1 MNGKK
6 IENIKVRPERT
17 DDHGAVYDLV
27 RAAFATAEHADGNE
41 QDLVAALRKS
51 DAFVPQL
58 SLVAEVDGALAGYIL
73 FTKALVGQRE
83 VLALAPLAVLPAY
96 QRKGVGKA
104 LVQAGHSRAKALG
117 FTHSLVLGSETY
129 YPQFGYV
136 PAQTLGVQ
144 VPPGMPPENFMA
156 LRLQNDA
163 PALCGAVTYAPEFG
177 M

>member
-6 IENIKVRPERT
+6 IDNIKVRPERT

-58 SLVAEVDGALAGYIL
+58 SLVAEVDGALAGYIQ

-104 LVQAGHSRAKALG
+104 LVQAGHSHAKALG

-129 YPQFGYV
+129 YPQFGYA
-136 PAQTLGVQ
+136 PAAELGVQ

>member
-117 FTHSLVLGSETY
+117 FTYSLVLGSETY

-136 PAQTLGVQ
+136 PAAELGVQ

>member
-1 MNGKK
+1 MKK
-6 IENIKVRPERT
+6 KFF
-17 DDHGAVYDLV
+17 L
-27 RAAFATAEHADGNE
+27 
-41 QDLVAALRKS
+41 
-51 DAFVPQL
+51 
-58 SLVAEVDGALAGYIL
+58 
-73 FTKALVGQRE
+73 
-83 VLALAPLAVLPAY
+83 LALAPLAVLPAY
-96 QRKGVGKA
+96 QCKGVGKA
-104 LVQAGHSRAKALG
+104 LVQAGHSRARALG

-163 PALCGAVTYAPEFG
+163 PPLCGEVTYAPEFG